1 MSYELKGKPRAYFK
15 WVDKEQEDREIGTT
29 FRGIFIENGEDVF
42 TRKRSDGTEEK
53 KPTYHAIFNDENG
66 LRTQVSCPAVLKG
79 LLEEAER
86 GMDLT
91 ITFVGYLKKKA
102 GQNPAKDFK
111 VICNNREAPEGTAT
125 ASDRPE
131 FGPQADDDIP
141 F

>member
-1 MSYELKGKPRAYFK
+1 MPYELKGKPRAYFK
-15 WVDKEQEDREIGTT
+15 WVDKEQEDKEIGTS
-29 FRGIFIENGEDVF
+29 FRGIFIENGEDVY

-53 KPTYHAIFNDENG
+53 KPTFHAIFNDEHG
-66 LRTQVSCPAVLKG
+66 VRTQVSCPAVLKG

-102 GQNPAKDFK
+102 GQSPAKDFK
-111 VICNNREAPEGTAT
+111 VVCNNREAPDAT
-125 ASDRPE
+125 VSDRQEPE
-131 FGPQADDDIP
+131 PPEDDVP